1 MTSLLGRFRFG
12 RRTLKRILFNPFTLT
27 TATIVLVVALFE
39 IGSPIFETIE
49 LNWLDLRFRIRGP
62 LTPTPDVVLAT
73 IDEKSLTDEGRWPW
87 PRSKIAALVDALS
100 RDGAKVI
107 GFDITF
113 AEPDENSRLGF
124 VNDLAKKVESRGL
137 SDPQLTDF
145 IQESRANADNDQ
157 LLVNALKRSKTPV
170 VLGYFFHMSQM
181 GVGYRLDQDDID
193 RRFSRIEASKY
204 PVVLYDGGDRSFIP
218 FFEAYAPQNN
228 LDILTDAAASSG
240 YFSVASDPDG
250 IVRWMPLMIK
260 GGEDLFPSLSVLC
273 VWHFLGKPPLV
284 VRTGK
289 DGVEGLQIGE
299 RFIPT
304 DESGEML
311 INYRG
316 PPRTFTHYPI
326 SDILGGKLASGT
338 FTNKIVIVGAT
349 AIGIGDIRSTPF
361 GPVYPGAEIHASVID
376 NILAGDFI
384 ARPGWSKI
392 FDLFAIVVL
401 STLVGVALPRMS
413 ALEGLLFAGLLF
425 VCYVSAAYFLFVKA
439 HVWLNMV
446 YPVFALAATYTILTV
461 YRYVTEER
469 ERIRIK
475 ETFKQY
481 VAPDVIEAVLKDPE
495 DLRIGGQEKLL
506 TVLFSDLA
514 GFTAFSERLSPNQVI
529 EILGAYHDLMTE
541 QLFAHQGTLVG
552 YMGDEL
558 IALFGAPVEQ
568 ADQAQRACATALAM
582 RDHRNALGDEWV
594 KMGRPRLRARTG
606 INSGT
611 MLVGNI
617 GSKYRFQY
625 SVLGDPVNLASR
637 LENISKV
644 YGTEIIIG
652 EQTAHLVEG
661 FFTLRQLDLVRVVGR
676 QQALKIFE
684 LLGSPEKPL
693 PQGQERMRALYA
705 TALDAYYQKRWTEAL
720 GLFSEGLVHWP
731 DDNPSRIMAERCRIY
746 IEIPPPDDW
755 DGVFE
760 HLTKK

>member
-1 MTSLLGRFRFG
+1 MS
-12 RRTLKRILFNPFTLT
+12 
-27 TATIVLVVALFE
+27 E
-39 IGSPIFETIE
+39 I
-49 LNWLDLRFRIRGP
+49 
-62 LTPTPDVVLAT
+62 
-73 IDEKSLTDEGRWPW
+73 
-87 PRSKIAALVDALS
+87 
-100 RDGAKVI
+100 
-107 GFDITF
+107 
-113 AEPDENSRLGF
+113 
-124 VNDLAKKVESRGL
+124 
-137 SDPQLTDF
+137 
-145 IQESRANADNDQ
+145 
-157 LLVNALKRSKTPV
+157 
-170 VLGYFFHMSQM
+170 

-193 RRFSRIEASKY
+193 RRFARIEASKY
-204 PVVLYDGGDRSFIP
+204 PIVLYNNRDRASIP
-218 FFEAYAPQNN
+218 FFNAYAPQNN
-228 LDILTDAAASSG
+228 LDILTEVVASSG
-240 YFSVASDPDG
+240 YFSVPSDPDG
-250 IVRWMPLMIK
+250 VVRWMPLMIQ
-260 GGEDLFPSLSVLC
+260 GGEDLFPPLSVLC
-273 VWHFLGKPPLV
+273 VWHFLGKPSLV
-284 VRTGK
+284 VRTGP
-289 DGVEGLQIGE
+289 DGVEGVQIGE

-304 DESGEML
+304 DESGQLL

-316 PPRTFTHYPI
+316 PPRTFTQYAI

-338 FTNKIVIVGAT
+338 FANKIVIVGAT

-361 GPVYPGAEIHASVID
+361 GPVYPGSEIHASVID

-384 ARPGWSKI
+384 ARPHWSRI
-392 FDLFAIVVL
+392 FDLLAIAL
-401 STLVGVALPRMS
+401 LATLVGVALPRMS
-413 ALEGLLFAGLLF
+413 ALQGLVFSGLLFAG
-425 VCYVSAAYFLFVKA
+425 YVSAAYLLFVRA

-461 YRYVTEER
+461 YRYLTEER
-469 ERIRIK
+469 ERKRIK

-495 DLRIGGQEKLL
+495 DPRIGGQEKLL

-514 GFTAFSERLSPNQVI
+514 GFTSFSERLSPNQVI
-529 EILGAYHDLMTE
+529 QILGEYHDLMTK
-541 QLFAHQGTLVG
+541 QLFAHQGTLIG

-582 RDHRNALGDEWV
+582 RDHRNALGDAWV
-594 KMGRPRLRARTG
+594 KKGRPRLRARTG

-693 PQGQERMRALYA
+693 PQGQERMRTIYA
-705 TALDAYYQKRWTEAL
+705 TALDAYYQKRWPEAL

-731 DDNPSRIMAERCRIY
+731 DDNPCRIMAERCRIY
-746 IEIPPPDDW
+746 IQIPPPDDW